1 MPSLFFPNPDAVRL
15 AVAAGVIP
23 AEVAGRPVVAGVD
36 GTGGVW
42 VRPTGDLANSPR
54 LSRLNVRLLTP
65 PPELPFAE
73 RPCWAAL
80 IPLRPDPTP
89 TAAGPL
95 LFDLPAGQLAT
106 FAAAVRRLHPQP
118 VRFLLDD
125 DRAILRVESPPHY
138 LTLTAT
144 DLGAGVYRPAARGAW
159 VRLGWEHPLPGPTGF
174 DPHRVALVDPP
185 TGWRVLPEAPFT
197 GTAQAFALPAAV
209 LADPNPAVRAVIR
222 VPLKVR
228 KTRTPT
234 DLETLW
240 LLPGG
245 LPALAAFAA
254 DAEERLIQL
263 LDAAELTTADGRT
276 RVVLSPADGKRRT
289 PVVPMSATPYAPLP
303 GRADVFLPV
312 GFALSP
318 NARPEAVGRA
328 VELPAGHLAL
338 VEPDPTGIAVHR
350 VSLSA
355 FRPLKSF
362 VAYSAP
368 PRVAMSAKEPVA
380 LFPLP
385 GFVVAT
391 PSVPKADHDLP
402 PLSALPHRPAVRV
415 SAGGTW
421 IGRLTGLFR
430 TKKEEAA
437 ADKPAAKPSDASD
450 PPITPAPPRT
460 AKARSEW
467 AARRAALERQV
478 VDSGHRL
485 DPRSRGDLWAE
496 LAGLYGETGQP
507 ADAAV
512 CWANAVWDR
521 ASPPAEWLDGW
532 VRAEAKTA
540 RLGADKATAEA
551 VLARPPSATGA
562 RVAVALMV
570 RAGRP
575 GAAGAFPWA
584 EATALLDQFESE
596 LPVRAVWLARR
607 AAAGAVS
614 GDPLALARC
623 RDRLFARLSVGGT
636 ALDLDAPAFL
646 RFHGTAG
653 GDRFADAREWLIRAR
668 GTVRKWLE
676 RTDPGAGLAEFGMD
690 ADFAATAA
698 YADLMF
704 AWGRMKLGDRTP
716 ARELAASAARTLAG
730 IARPDVN
737 PDVHRRLTSRFQTLT
752 RAADHGRPVAEASR
766 EPALADPLA
775 EYAVELL
782 PLHSRIL
789 DPAGGTN
796 RFLSHDLRG
805 VVGGDGFGARLVN
818 LLSDDG
824 DPNPPLRDLLAEA
837 VASRDGNRLPRA
849 VLVGFDIAARLTPAV
864 AAELLA
870 RLPSAL
876 AWVPK
881 LALLEREAKRWQFE
895 ARMHARLLVGGTATA
910 LRFQLT
916 EPMRGVAAHLSTVLG
931 GMDTAI
937 REGLAKAA
945 APVFRGLRKLGLTA
959 ESEAILRRASDRA
972 NGSAADRL
980 AFAVGWAAVGR
991 EAVAVRALDETR
1003 DRLFVTGIPDVRERT
1018 ATAVTYAVALGHVQ
1032 PRLALGR
1039 LEELFQRLDKVT
1051 VDGATARYYAL
1062 KPLELID
1069 AAISAVVTDEFA
1081 LGPQV
1086 RGWLDDDEFQLRK
1099 RITKQLAEAVG

>member
-36 GTGGVW
+36 AGGGVW
-42 VRPTGDLANSPR
+42 VVPPEGIANSPR
-54 LSRLNVRLLTP
+54 LARLNVRLLTP
-65 PPELPFAE
+65 PPELVE
-73 RPCWAAL
+73 TEWPCWAAL
-80 IPLRPDPTP
+80 VPLRPDPKP
-89 TAAGPL
+89 PVAGPL
-95 LFDLPAGQLAT
+95 LFDLPVGKLAGFVAAT
-106 FAAAVRRLHPQP
+106 RRLHPQP
-118 VRFLLDD
+118 VRFLIED
-125 DRAILRVESPPHY
+125 DRAVLRVDSPSHY
-138 LTLTAT
+138 LTLTAA

-159 VRLGWEHPLPGPTGF
+159 VRLGWEHPLPGPAGF

-197 GTAQAFALPAAV
+197 GTSPAHPLPAAP
-209 LADPNPAVRAVIR
+209 LAPPTPPVRANIR

-228 KTRTPT
+228 KTRAPAEV
-234 DLETLW
+234 ETLW

-245 LPALAAFAA
+245 LAALAAFAA
-254 DAEERLIQL
+254 DAEEKLIQL
-263 LDAAELTTADGRT
+263 LDAAALTTADGDT
-276 RVVLSPADGKRRT
+276 RVVLRPADGRKRT
-289 PVVPMSATPYAPLP
+289 PVVPLSATPYAPLP
-303 GRADVFLPV
+303 GRRDVFLPV

-318 NARPEAVGRA
+318 NPRPEAVGRA
-328 VELPAGHLAL
+328 VELPADHLAL

-350 VSLSA
+350 VPLSA
-355 FRPLKSF
+355 FRPLSAF

-368 PRVAMSAKEPVA
+368 PREAMTAPEPAA

-391 PSVPKADHDLP
+391 PRVAKADSDLAPLTVPSYRP
-402 PLSALPHRPAVRV
+402 PARPPT
-415 SAGGTW
+415 GGTW

-430 TKKEEAA
+430 AKKEDA
-437 ADKPAAKPSDASD
+437 ADPSAAKPADPAD
-450 PPITPAPPRT
+450 PPVTPMPPRA
-460 AKARSEW
+460 AKARNEW

-478 VDSGHRL
+478 VAAGHRL
-485 DPRSRGDLWAE
+485 DSRSRGDLWAE
-496 LAGLYGETGQP
+496 LAALYAETGQP

-521 ASPPAEWLDGW
+521 ASPPAEWLDQW
-532 VRAEAKTA
+532 VRSEAKAA
-540 RLGADKATAEA
+540 RFGAEKVTAEA
-551 VLARPPSATGA
+551 VLARPPSATAA

-570 RAGRP
+570 RAGWP
-575 GAAGAFPWA
+575 GMTGEFPWA
-584 EATALLDQFESE
+584 ESTALLDRFEAD
-596 LPVRAVWLARR
+596 LPVRAVWLARL
-607 AAAGAVS
+607 AAAAAVS

-636 ALDLDAPAFL
+636 ALDLDAPTFL

-653 GDRFADAREWLIRAR
+653 GDRFADARDWLLRAR
-668 GTVRKWLE
+668 GAARKWLE
-676 RTDPGAGLAEFGMD
+676 KTDPGAGLAEFGME

-704 AWGRMKLGDRTP
+704 AWGLMKLGDRTP
-716 ARELAASAARTLAG
+716 ARELADAAARTLAG

-737 PDVHRRLTSRFQTLT
+737 PEVHRRLTARFQALT
-752 RAADHGRPVAEASR
+752 RAAELGRPVAEPP
-766 EPALADPLA
+766 EPPLADPLA

-789 DPAGGTN
+789 DPAGGTH
-796 RFLSHDLRG
+796 RFLSHDLKG
-805 VVGGDGFGARLVN
+805 VVGGDGFGTRLVQ
-818 LLSDDG
+818 LLSTED
-824 DPNPPLRDLLAEA
+824 DPNSPLRELLAEA
-837 VASRDGNRLPRA
+837 VASRDGSRLPRA

-864 AAELLA
+864 AAEVLA
-870 RLPSAL
+870 RLPAAL

-881 LALLEREAKRWQFE
+881 LALLEREAKRWEFE
-895 ARMHARLLVGGTATA
+895 ARLHTRLLVGATATA

-916 EPMRGVAAHLSTVLG
+916 EPMRAAATHLATVLG
-931 GMDTAI
+931 GMDTAV

-959 ESEAILRRASDRA
+959 ESEAILRRASNRA
-972 NGSAADRL
+972 NGGAADRL

-991 EAVAVRALDETR
+991 EAVAVRALDEAR
-1003 DRLFVTGIPDVRERT
+1003 DRLFLSGIADVRERT
-1018 ATAVTYAVALGHVQ
+1018 ATAVTYAVALGHGP

-1039 LEELFQRLDKVT
+1039 LEELFQRLDRVT
-1051 VDGATARYYAL
+1051 VDGATARYYAV

-1069 AAISAVVTDEFA
+1069 AAISSVVTDEFA

-1099 RITKQLAEAVG
+1099 RITRQLAAALG